1 VVALA
6 TKYRV
11 SATFDLST
19 QMEPE
24 GVERRIESD
33 VENLDGVTNFEGGS
47 YFSSQEVTC
56 DGGEVSFEI
65 EADGEDDAESKLRE
79 AIDDGHEFEDDN
91 GFTWVVEGLSVSTEA
106 IEWEPTVEEAVEV
119 LQEWID
125 IHLSDGDGDERGRV
139 AKAAKVGLD
148 DHTRLGQRV
157 TSLESRVQDL
167 DMKIAALSQRLQDVT
182 PTQ

>member
-1 VVALA
+1 MA

-33 VENLDGVTNFEGGS
+33 VENLDGVENFEGGS

-56 DGGEVSFEI
+56 DGGQVSIEI
-65 EADGEDDAESKLRE
+65 EADDEDDAESKLRQAVE
-79 AIDDGHEFEDDN
+79 DGMEFEDDN
-91 GFTWVVEGLSVSTEA
+91 GFTWVVENVSFDVEA

-139 AKAAKVGLD
+139 AKAAKVVLD

-157 TSLESRVQDL
+157 ATLEGRVSDL
-167 DMKIAALSQRLQDVT
+167 DQRITELSARLAQ
-182 PTQ
+182 